1 MRRSFKH
8 LVSGLAFALVW
19 WAAYRSPFARVLDV
33 FVVAAIA
40 GAIAWMIWDLFKWI
54 CRGRVLGSILW
65 NCPLNRSIRGR
76 FLPSRS
82 RHWLVLSF

>member
-8 LVSGLAFALVW
+8 LVSGLAFGLVW
-19 WAAYRSPFARVLDV
+19 WATYRSPFARVLDV

-40 GAIAWMIWDLFKWI
+40 GAIVWMIWDLFKWM
-54 CRGRVLGSILW
+54 CRGRVLGSTELSTKPQYPW
-65 NCPLNRSIRGR
+65 SV
-76 FLPSRS
+76 FAVRS